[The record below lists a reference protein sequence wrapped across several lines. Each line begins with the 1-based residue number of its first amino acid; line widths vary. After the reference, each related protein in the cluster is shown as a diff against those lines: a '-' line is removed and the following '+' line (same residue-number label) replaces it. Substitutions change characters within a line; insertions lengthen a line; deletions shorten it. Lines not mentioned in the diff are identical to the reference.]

1 MSEGRLQE
9 IVTKAVVG
17 RAERQVKWTQTVP
30 ADGVTG
36 VYGVHV
42 TGSEIDVEL
51 ADGRPVVTCT
61 VQADLWCATGG
72 ATKIIRA
79 HAEHT
84 EGVNIRTAGQILGQ
98 REIRARL
105 VGPAKATGVDV
116 QNGAIRLA
124 LTADLVMEMS
134 ATTRLAVRAYD
145 VEEEA
150 EADSWTDDSSSAGD
164 SSGDS
169 SGDGS
174 GE

>member
-1 MSEGRLQE
+1 VSEGRLQE

-42 TGSEIDVEL
+42 TGYEIEVEL
-51 ADGRPVVTCT
+51 SEGRPVVNLM
-61 VQADLWCATGG
+61 VDADLWCGTGNT
-72 ATKIIRA
+72 TKIMRV

-84 EGVNIRTAGQILGQ
+84 EGVNVRTVGKILGQ

-105 VGPAKATGVDV
+105 VGPAKATGVEV
-116 QNGAIRLA
+116 QNGAINLD
-124 LTADLVMEMS
+124 LTADLVIELS
-134 ATTRLAVRAYD
+134 GTTRLAIRAFD
-145 VEEEA
+145 VVEVEAA
-150 EADSWTDDSSSAGD
+150 EADSWREESSSG
-164 SSGDS
+164 SSS
-169 SGDGS
+169 SSGS

>member
-42 TGSEIDVEL
+42 TGYEIEVEL
-51 ADGRPVVTCT
+51 VDGRPVVNCT
-61 VQADLWCATGG
+61 VQADLWCGTGG
-72 ATKIIRA
+72 ATKIMRVQA
-79 HAEHT
+79 DHT
-84 EGVNIRTAGQILGQ
+84 EGVTVRTVGRVLGQ

-105 VGPAKATGVDV
+105 VGPAKVTGVEV
-116 QNGAIRLA
+116 QNGTIHLG
-124 LTADLVMEMS
+124 LVAELVVELS
-134 ATTRLAVRAYD
+134 GTTRLAVRAFD
-145 VEEEA
+145 VEEE
-150 EADSWTDDSSSAGD
+150 EFGETDSWSDDT
-164 SSGDS
+164 SG
-169 SGDGS
+169 SGSESGS

>member
-42 TGSEIDVEL
+42 TGYEIEVEL
-51 ADGRPVVTCT
+51 VDGRPVVNCA
-61 VQADLWCATGG
+61 VQADLWCGTGG
-72 ATKIIRA
+72 ATKIMRI

-84 EGVNIRTAGQILGQ
+84 EGVNVRTVGKVLGQ

-105 VGPAKATGVDV
+105 VTPAKVTGVDV
-116 QNGAIRLA
+116 QNGAIQLG
-124 LTADLVMEMS
+124 LVADVVLELS
-134 ATTRLAVRAYD
+134 GTTRLAVRAFD
-145 VEEEA
+145 VEDDDGDTDA
-150 EADSWTDDSSSAGD
+150 WTDDSSGAG
-164 SSGDS
+164 SG
-169 SGDGS
+169 SGSGSGS